1 MQNKIKVIAFVVVAV
16 LLAGANS
23 FYILTEGQQA
33 IVTQF
38 GKPVGEGTTEA
49 GLHFKI
55 PFIQKVRYVDKRIL
69 SWDGSPNQIPTRDK
83 KYIRVDTTA
92 RWQIVDALKFI
103 QTVQSELGAKSRID
117 TILDGHTRDV
127 ISNHNLVEAVR
138 NSNQILDNL
147 ADKKKL
153 LKEKKSE
160 GEQPTDLAVI
170 EVEEEV
176 SGDIEKIRLGREKLS
191 QLIVKKA
198 DEELMALG
206 IQLVD
211 LQLRRISYEKSVE
224 EKVYD
229 RMISERQRV
238 AQKLRSIGQGE
249 KAEIEGRLSKDL
261 NRIESEAYKQA
272 QLVRGKAQAKA
283 TAIYA
288 QSLSRSPEFYEFI
301 RTLEAYKKAIKK
313 DSKLILSS
321 DSEFLKLFR

>member
-1 MQNKIKVIAFVVVAV
+1 MGNKFKTILMLV
-16 LLAGANS
+16 LLITVCAANS
-23 FYILTEGQQA
+23 FYILNEGQQA

-38 GKPVGEGTTEA
+38 GKPVGEPTTKA
-49 GLHFKI
+49 GLHLKI
-55 PFIQKVRYVDKRIL
+55 PFIHKVRYVDKRIL

-92 RWQIVDALKFI
+92 RWKIFDSLKFI
-103 QTVQSELGAKSRID
+103 QTVQNELGAKARID

-127 ISNHNLVEAVR
+127 ISNNNLVEAVR
-138 NSNQILDNL
+138 NSNQILEN
-147 ADKKKL
+147 
-153 LKEKKSE
+153 LKEKKRMIKEKKKE
-160 GEQPTDLAVI
+160 GEVADATVI

-176 SGDIEKIRLGREKLS
+176 SGEIEKIRLGRERLS
-191 QLIVKKA
+191 QLIVEKA
-198 DEELMALG
+198 DKELQALG
-206 IQLVD
+206 IQLID

-238 AQKLRSIGQGE
+238 AQKIRSIGKGD

-261 NRIESEAYKQA
+261 NRIESEAYKEA
-272 QLVRGKAQAKA
+272 QLIRGKAQAKA

-288 QSLSRSPEFYEFI
+288 KSLKQAPDFYEFI

-313 DSKLILSS
+313 DSKFILSS
-321 DSEFLKLFR
+321 DSEFLKLFQ